1 VVTAPASLDPNRE
14 DTGMGRL
21 LDTVVE
27 YLEREGFDHD
37 VTSDERIDLSF
48 TSGNGVLV
56 TWFSVDEEDQVVLF
70 VTRCPVFVPLER
82 REAAMEFLTRAN
94 FGLRLGHF
102 EFDLDDGEV
111 RYKTSIDVEGDRLTP
126 VLVERLVRPNLSTMD
141 RYLPGLLRVA
151 FGATA
156 PAEEIAAIEG

>member
-1 VVTAPASLDPNRE
+1 
-14 DTGMGRL
+14 MGRL

-27 YLEREGFDHD
+27 YLDDEGFEYD
-37 VTSDERIDLSF
+37 VESEERVDLSF
-48 TSGNGVLV
+48 TTSNGVLV
-56 TWFSVDEEDQVVLF
+56 TWFSLDDEDQVVLF
-70 VTRCPVFVPLER
+70 VTRCPVFVPQER

-126 VLVERLVRPNLSTMD
+126 VLVKRLVRPNLMTMD
-141 RYLPGLLRVA
+141 RYLPGLLRVV
-151 FGATA
+151 FGATT
-156 PAEEIAAIEG
+156 PAQEIAAIEG

>member
-1 VVTAPASLDPNRE
+1 
-14 DTGMGRL
+14 MGRL

-27 YLEREGFDHD
+27 HLESEGLEYD
-37 VTSDERIDLSF
+37 VTSDECVDLSF
-48 TSGNGVLV
+48 TTTNGVLV
-56 TWFSVDEEDQVVLF
+56 TWFSLDEQDQVVLF
-70 VTRCPVFVPLER
+70 VSRCPVFVPLER

-126 VLVERLVRPNLSTMD
+126 ALVERLMRPNLSTMN

-151 FGATA
+151 FGATT
-156 PAEEIAAIEG
+156 PAQEITAIEG